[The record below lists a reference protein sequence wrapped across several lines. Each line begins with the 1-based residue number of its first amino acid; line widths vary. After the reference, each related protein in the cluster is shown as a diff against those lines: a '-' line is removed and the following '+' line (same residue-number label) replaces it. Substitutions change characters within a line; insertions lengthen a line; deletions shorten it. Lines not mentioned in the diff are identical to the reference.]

1 MSCKTTMR
9 SIRYGIQNHTYN
21 DLCQFS
27 YTEACE
33 MVKNME
39 RLLYSTGVYGLNGEV
54 FRSYEDGSLWAW
66 YGTQHQFK
74 YLH

>member
-1 MSCKTTMR
+1 MR
-9 SIRYGIQNHTYN
+9 SIRYGIQKHIYN
-21 DLCQFS
+21 DLRQLS
-27 YTEACE
+27 YTDACE

-54 FRSYEDGSLWAW
+54 FRSYEDGTLWAW
-66 YGTQHQFK
+66 YGTNHQFR